1 MTAVRTRP
9 WQDRHASLP
18 EVARAIAALGEADY
32 ARLAK
37 VAKLRARGLAQ
48 VEWQDLLHDAVRRAL
63 DGTRRWPADIPFPLF
78 LREVIRSLASEAWRL
93 QGRERQLRT
102 DASVEEILSN
112 AAGPGD
118 PERSTLDQNLVAKLE
133 EVFAG
138 DNVALGILTCL
149 AEGLTPGE
157 ILSGLNIDQT
167 NYDSARRRIRRR
179 IAAAPEVFQ

>member
-1 MTAVRTRP
+1 M
-9 WQDRHASLP
+9 
-18 EVARAIAALGEADY
+18 GEADY

-37 VAKLRARGLAQ
+37 VAKLRARGLSQ

-93 QGRERQLRT
+93 QARERQLRT
-102 DASVEEILSN
+102 DAPVEEILDN
-112 AAGPGD
+112 AAGPDD
-118 PERSTLDQNLVAKLE
+118 PEQSALDQDLIARFEKL
-133 EVFAG
+133 FAG
-138 DNVALGILTCL
+138 DNVALEILTCL

-157 ILSGLNIDQT
+157 ILIRLNIAQT